1 MPGDGLAPRPAV
13 TDPPSPWRAI
23 LELVLAPFRLLG
35 LLIDLVFLLLMMALL
50 LGIMGFVIWVMWQ
63 LVF

>member
-1 MPGDGLAPRPAV
+1 MRAETPG
-13 TDPPSPWRAI
+13 PWRAI